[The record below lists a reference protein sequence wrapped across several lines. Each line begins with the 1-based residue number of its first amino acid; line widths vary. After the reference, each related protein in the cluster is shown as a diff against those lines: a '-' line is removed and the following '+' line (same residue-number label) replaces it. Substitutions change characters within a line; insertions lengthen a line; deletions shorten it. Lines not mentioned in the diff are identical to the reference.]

1 MTSIGYIVKQSHRQY
16 VPSVE
21 IAEEQETWIDTGNL
35 LQVMERKVV
44 QIDIPLAE
52 QIQFQLNQEELGAN
66 LCEMIDEEAFWT
78 AGNQT

>member
-1 MTSIGYIVKQSHRQY
+1 
-16 VPSVE
+16 
-21 IAEEQETWIDTGNL
+21 
-35 LQVMERKVV
+35 MERKVV

-52 QIQFQLNQEELGAN
+52 QIQFQLNQEERGAN